1 LDLKQ
6 KIRNI
11 PDFPKKGIVFRDITP
26 LVRDSEALKY
36 SVETMTEHYSGK
48 EIDAILDAEARG
60 FIFGSAAAY
69 KMGIGFIPVR
79 KPGKLPFKTCS
90 ASYNLEYGKN
100 ILEMHTDAVNA
111 GDKIL
116 IVDDLIATGG
126 TARAMAELVEKMGGE
141 VVGFCFLVE
150 LEFLNP
156 RKILEGYDI
165 FSLVKYE
172 SE

>member
-1 LDLKQ
+1 MDLKQ

-36 SVETMTEHYSGK
+36 SVETMAGHYNGK
-48 EIDAILDAEARG
+48 EVDAILGAEARG

-79 KPGKLPFKTCS
+79 RPGKLPFKTCS

-116 IVDDLIATGG
+116 IVDDLVATGG
-126 TARAMAELVEKMGGE
+126 TAKAMAELVEKMGGE
-141 VVGFCFLVE
+141 VIGFCFLVE

>member
-36 SVETMTEHYSGK
+36 SVETMAGHYNGK
-48 EIDAILDAEARG
+48 EVDAILGAEARG

-79 KPGKLPFKTCS
+79 RPGKLPFKTCS

-116 IVDDLIATGG
+116 IVDDLVATGG
-126 TARAMAELVEKMGGE
+126 TAKAMAELVEKMGGE
-141 VVGFCFLVE
+141 VIGFCFLVE

>member
-1 LDLKQ
+1 MDLKQ

-36 SVETMTEHYSGK
+36 SVETMAGHYNGK
-48 EIDAILDAEARG
+48 EVDAILGAEARG
-60 FIFGSAAAY
+60 FIFGSAVAY

-79 KPGKLPFKTCS
+79 KPGKLPFKTCR
-90 ASYNLEYGKN
+90 ASYDLEYGKN
-100 ILEMHTDAVNA
+100 ILEMHIDAVNA

-116 IVDDLIATGG
+116 IVDDLVATGG

>member
-1 LDLKQ
+1 MDLKQ

-36 SVETMTEHYSGK
+36 SVETMAGHYNGK
-48 EIDAILDAEARG
+48 EVDAILGAEARG
-60 FIFGSAAAY
+60 FIFGSAVAY

-100 ILEMHTDAVNA
+100 ILEMHIDAVNT

-116 IVDDLIATGG
+116 IVDDLVATGG

-141 VVGFCFLVE
+141 VIGFCFLVE

>member
-36 SVETMTEHYSGK
+36 SVETMAGHYNGK
-48 EIDAILDAEARG
+48 EVDAILGAEARG
-60 FIFGSAAAY
+60 FIFGSAVAY

-100 ILEMHTDAVNA
+100 ILEMHIDAVNT

-116 IVDDLIATGG
+116 IVDDLVATGG

-141 VVGFCFLVE
+141 VIGFCFLVE

>member
-1 LDLKQ
+1 LDLRQ

-26 LVRDSEALKY
+26 LIRDSETLKY
-36 SVETMTEHYSGK
+36 SVETMAEHYNGK
-48 EIDAILDAEARG
+48 EIDAILGAEARG
-60 FIFGSAAAY
+60 FIFGSAMAY
-69 KMGIGFIPVR
+69 EMGVGFIPVR
-79 KPGKLPFKTCS
+79 KPGKLPFKTCQ
-90 ASYNLEYGKN
+90 ASYDLEYGKN

-116 IVDDLIATGG
+116 IVDDLVATGG
-126 TARAMAELVEKMGGE
+126 TAKAMAELVEKMGGK

-150 LEFLNP
+150 LEFLSP
-156 RKILEGYDI
+156 RKVLNGYDI

>member
-1 LDLKQ
+1 MDLKQ

-36 SVETMTEHYSGK
+36 SVETMAGHYNGK
-48 EIDAILDAEARG
+48 EVDAILGAEARG
-60 FIFGSAAAY
+60 FIFGSAVAY
-69 KMGIGFIPVR
+69 KRGIGFIPVR

-100 ILEMHTDAVNA
+100 ILEMHIDAVNT

-116 IVDDLIATGG
+116 IVDDLVATGG

>member
-1 LDLKQ
+1 MDLKQ

-36 SVETMTEHYSGK
+36 SVETMAGHYNGK
-48 EIDAILDAEARG
+48 EVDAILGAEARG
-60 FIFGSAAAY
+60 FIFGSAVAY
-69 KMGIGFIPVR
+69 KRGIGFIPVR
-79 KPGKLPFKTCS
+79 KPGKLPFKTCR

-100 ILEMHTDAVNA
+100 ILEMHIDAVNA

-116 IVDDLIATGG
+116 IVDDLVATGG